1 MVWTDVLQAAIMVGS
16 VVMVAVLGI
25 HSVGGL
31 SEVWNRAV
39 DGGRIFPP
47 M

>member
-1 MVWTDVLQAAIMVGS
+1 MVAS
-16 VVMVAVLGI
+16 VVLVAVMGI
-25 HSVGGL
+25 IKVGGL

-39 DGGRIFPP
+39 DGNRIFPP